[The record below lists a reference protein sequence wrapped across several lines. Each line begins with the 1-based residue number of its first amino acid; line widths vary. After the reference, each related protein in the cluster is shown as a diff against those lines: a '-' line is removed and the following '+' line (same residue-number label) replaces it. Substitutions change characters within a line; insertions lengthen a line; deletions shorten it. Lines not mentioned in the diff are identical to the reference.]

1 MKLHYTLYI
10 IFYTILAALL
20 LLSPAAHSAIIDTY
34 IEDFDNR
41 QDDATIDEVDSWSV
55 NQGEASAAITQDST
69 TSTGSGKALKLT
81 GAETC
86 ANVSRSASYGDVS
99 PCWIEFIV
107 NPGMGAQAR
116 NVPSGKISALSFDYT
131 GKIYTSDAAS
141 WVDTGETFTAGEL
154 YRIRLKLNFTTH
166 LYDIYIE
173 PVAVPETE
181 FIPDK
186 EGLNFIDSTI
196 SSLSQIGFEGVYS
209 ATRTDDTYIDDLII
223 HFVDRL
229 EIITPAQ
236 TLMKDQLSNPITVQL
251 QNGYSEPQTAWQD
264 ITLELRS
271 SSDKGEFSLDKSN
284 WISISQVIIPEDAQQ
299 VTFYYK
305 DSKEGKPIISAKEYP
320 DRGWEEATQQGKIV
334 SDAASFDVAVT
345 TPQVAGEDFTVLIT
359 AKDEE
364 GDVNELYS
372 GEIGI
377 SARYISPDTGTM
389 EITPESVS
397 GFSKGKLETI
407 LQYPDCGTIEIMV
420 EDTGDDS
427 KTGTSGEILFIPAEF
442 DVSAGSPQIVN
453 RQFQLS
459 VSVLNTHGQVT
470 PNYKGPTDLF
480 VVPVFPEENSG
491 RILPA
496 SLSEDDFSGG
506 VAEESVRFDRWGTVN
521 IKASDTGNPEKTG
534 ISEAVNFQPSGLLV
548 EVEAPAADRD
558 FYYVGENITINV
570 SAVDDLDEVIP
581 NYGGLINLNSSL
593 GLSLPA
599 IYQFMEADGGS
610 HAFLTNASSSGFYDI
625 SAVEDA
631 SQLVGESPT
640 IEVKEASIEVVSSY
654 APVGTTEVIIKLVDD
669 EGNTIDSENNL
680 TVKVQLEEEYGDSSA
695 SSSALHTPVT
705 FQNGVAKILISNTQ
719 AEIVTISPLS
729 TFDFN
734 IKKGTV
740 TFGRITKTGIGTLMW
755 REIKE

>member
-1 MKLHYTLYI
+1 MRKFILPIAFI
-10 IFYTILAALL
+10 ILIGFTAGLKA
-20 LLSPAAHSAIIDTY
+20 AIIDTF

-41 QDDATIDEVDSWSV
+41 QDDATIDEVNSWNV
-55 NQGEASAAITQDST
+55 DQGEASGAITQDST

-86 ANVSRSASYGDVS
+86 ANVSRSASYGSVS
-99 PCWIEFIV
+99 PCWLEFII
-107 NPGMGAQAR
+107 NPGIGAQAR
-116 NVPSGKISALSFDYT
+116 SVPSGKISALSFDYT
-131 GKIYTSDAAS
+131 GKIYTSSGSS
-141 WVDTGETFTAGEL
+141 WVDTGETFTAGEW
-154 YRIRLKLNFTTH
+154 YRVRLKLNFTTH

-173 PVAVPETE
+173 SVAVPETE

-186 EGLNFIDSTI
+186 EGLGFIDSTI

-209 ATRTDDTYIDDLII
+209 ATRADDTYIDDLII

-251 QNGYSEPQTAWQD
+251 QNSYSEPQTAWQD

-271 SSDKGEFSLDKSN
+271 SSDKGEFSLDKGN
-284 WISISQVIIPEDAQQ
+284 WVSITQVIIPEDAQQ

-345 TPQVAGEDFTVLIT
+345 TPKVAGEDFTVLIT

-372 GEIGI
+372 GEIEI
-377 SARYISPDTGTM
+377 SAKYISPDTGTM
-389 EITPESVS
+389 KITPENAS

-407 LQYPDCGTIEIMV
+407 LEYPDCGVIEIMV
-420 EDTGDDS
+420 EDAGDDS

-442 DVSAGSPQIVN
+442 NVSAGSPQIVN
-453 RQFQLS
+453 RLFQLS
-459 VSVLNTHGQVT
+459 VSALNAHGQVT
-470 PNYKGPTDLF
+470 PNYKGPTDLLI
-480 VVPVFPEENSG
+480 VPVFPEENSG

-496 SLSEDDFSGG
+496 SLSQGDFSDG
-506 VAEESVRFDRWGTVN
+506 VAERSIRFDRWGSVN
-521 IKASDTGNPEKTG
+521 IIASDTGNPEKTG
-534 ISEAVNFQPSGLLV
+534 TSETISFQPSGLLV
-548 EVEAPAADRD
+548 EVEAPASDRD

-570 SAVDDLDEVIP
+570 SAVDDLGEVIP

-610 HAFLTNASSSGFYDI
+610 HTFLTNASSSGFYDI

-631 SQLVGESPT
+631 SQLIGESPT
-640 IEVKEASIEVVSSY
+640 IEVKEASIEVVSGY

-695 SSSALHTPVT
+695 SSLASQTPVT
-705 FQNGVAKILISNTQ
+705 FQNGIAKILVSNTQ
-719 AEIVTISPLS
+719 PEIVTISPSS

-734 IKKGTV
+734 IKKGTI